1 MNKNSSISTNKPI
14 RPDKEYLHG
23 LSSSVF
29 VMRFAVVAL
38 FVISIL
44 LAGIT
49 FVSMNKP
56 ELITVVD
63 MSTGKTVTSMTRNS
77 LNEQVIEQQLIYYSR
92 VFCESFL
99 NQDHVTIASAR
110 KTAVELMHPDLA
122 KKLPKDWL
130 SSTNVDVRT
139 CIEQKSTSYF
149 DWSLKPAVTSKNDP
163 RYSVFCQVTKE
174 VRREGFETIKTRYN
188 IRLDWGRLIKNTDPF
203 NRPHSLV
210 LLNFEQLQ
218 DESKI
223 SEQLQLIK

>member
-1 MNKNSSISTNKPI
+1 MNKNSTISTNKPI

-23 LSSSVF
+23 LSSTVF
-29 VMRFAVVAL
+29 IMRFAVVAL
-38 FVISIL
+38 FVVSIL

-49 FVSMNKP
+49 FVSINKP
-56 ELITVVD
+56 ALITVVD
-63 MSTGKTVTSMTRNS
+63 MSTGKTVTSITRNS
-77 LNEQVIEQQLIYYSR
+77 VDNQIIEQQLIYYSR

-99 NQDHVTIASAR
+99 NQDHVTIGDAR
-110 KTAVELMHPDLA
+110 KTAVGLMHPDLA

-130 SSTNVDVRT
+130 DNGNIDVRS
-139 CIEQKSTSYF
+139 CIELKSTSYF
-149 DWSLKPAVTSKNDP
+149 DWTLKPAVTAKNDP
-163 RYSVFCQVTKE
+163 RYSVFCQVVKE

-188 IRLDWGRLIKNTDPF
+188 IRLDWGRLVKNTDPF